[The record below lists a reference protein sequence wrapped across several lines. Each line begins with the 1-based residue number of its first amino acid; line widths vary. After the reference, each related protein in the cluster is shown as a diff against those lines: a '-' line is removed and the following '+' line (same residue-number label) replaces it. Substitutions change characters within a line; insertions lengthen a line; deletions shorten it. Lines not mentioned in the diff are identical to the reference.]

1 MTIAKAVAK
10 ARREL
15 KKIINSDYARLSNED
30 FRKDKLRR
38 FIERYVNTKGHTD
51 IYYHRENGLVEK
63 ELNDIL
69 TWDRSQLNIY
79 DTH

>member
-10 ARREL
+10 AKREL

-38 FIERYVNTKGHTD
+38 FIERYVNTKGHAG
-51 IYYHRENGLVEK
+51 IYYHRENGLVER

-69 TWDRSQLNIY
+69 TWDRSQLNTC